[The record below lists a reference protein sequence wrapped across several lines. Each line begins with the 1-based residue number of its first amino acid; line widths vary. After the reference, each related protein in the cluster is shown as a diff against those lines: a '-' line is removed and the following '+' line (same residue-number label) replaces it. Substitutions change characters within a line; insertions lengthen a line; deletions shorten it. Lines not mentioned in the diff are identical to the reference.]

1 MPPYPKK
8 RPSRRSSKHGIA
20 NGYRSGLEE
29 EIAAS
34 LEFASTPFAFEPVK
48 IPFIQPEKKRT
59 YTADFVLLDNY
70 LIIETKGRFL
80 TADRQKHLWL
90 RDQYPELE
98 LRFVFSNANQRISKT
113 SKTRHR
119 DWCDKYGF
127 QWAHRVIPGGWSIEP
142 TFQFNKTFVK
152 KLLMQ
157 QKGK

>member
-1 MPPYPKK
+1 MAYRKYPK
-8 RPSRRSSKHGIA
+8 SRKQHGIV

-34 LEFASTPFAFEPVK
+34 LTFSKVPHEFEPVK
-48 IPFIQPEKKRT
+48 IPFVQPAKKRT
-59 YTADFVLLDNY
+59 YTADFVLLSNF

-90 RDQYPELE
+90 KDQYPELE
-98 LRFVFSNANQRISKT
+98 LRFVFSSANQRISKT

-127 QWAHRVIPGGWSIEP
+127 KWSHRVVPEKWLVEP
-142 TFQFNKTFVK
+142 VFQFNRDFIKRLK
-152 KLLMQ
+152 
-157 QKGK
+157 KGK